1 MDSIKNRIEE
11 LRRLLNEYNH
21 QYYVLSSPTVSDK
34 EFDMLM
40 KELEALEATRP
51 DLADPSPPLSA

>member
-40 KELEALEATRP
+40 KELGLWKPHVQISPT
-51 DLADPSPPLSA
+51 PSPPLSA